1 MKSKEIH
8 HGWVLPKKETLM
20 TPASLVT
27 FVRAIVAVT
36 VAIIAVTQHDQ
47 LLLFVALACYWVGDI
62 ADGIV
67 ARVLKCETR
76 SGALLDIVADR
87 LCVAIIYLGFAFM
100 NPEMLWAIG
109 LYLIEFMFID
119 GFLSLAFL
127 FWPILSPNYFYL
139 VDKRI
144 FQLNWSPIGKV
155 VNSSFFL
162 LATVLVASPALSVA
176 IVAVVTAV
184 KLYSLRRLYQIGIPQ
199 PGVVTSP

>member
-1 MKSKEIH
+1 MKQTLH
-8 HGWVLPKKETLM
+8 HGWQLPEKETLL
-20 TPASLVT
+20 TPASAVT
-27 FVRAIVAVT
+27 FVRTIAAVVIAIVA
-36 VAIIAVTQHDQ
+36 ALQHDQ
-47 LLLFVALACYWVGDI
+47 LLLLAALACYWVGDI

-67 ARVLKCETR
+67 ARTFKCEMR

-87 LCVAIIYLGFAFM
+87 LCVAVIYLAFAYM
-100 NPEMLWAIG
+100 NPEMMWAIG

-127 FWPILSPNYFYL
+127 FWPLLSPNYFYL

-162 LATVLVASPALSVA
+162 IATVLVGSPALSIA
-176 IVAVVTAV
+176 IVAAVTV
-184 KLYSLRRLYQIGIPQ
+184 IKLYSLRRLYRIGIPT
-199 PGVVTSP
+199 PSLK